1 RLVGSSVE
9 DRLGLGLERVVQL
22 GRFVDNG
29 ADGIERVLIAG
40 EPDALTESFAGE
52 PEVYDP
58 VRGRVKGVRGF
69 SDVLASAASVS
80 LRCETVWGQG

>member
-1 RLVGSSVE
+1 M
-9 DRLGLGLERVVQL
+9 
-22 GRFVDNG
+22 
-29 ADGIERVLIAG
+29 AG
-40 EPDALTESFAGE
+40 EPDALTEWFAGE

-80 LRCETVWGQG
+80 LRSETVWGQG